1 MAFTQSSDT
10 HRTNFM
16 SRSKKSIPFTFS
28 AEGRPGPENDA
39 IVFDLIRKL
48 NKVVQEY
55 QALDGQ
61 GSGSQEVDVK
71 PLPWTKIS
79 SSLGQPTEVCI
90 HIWRTF
96 GDGQSL
102 NDEEKVIQVKE
113 EEEERKER
121 VLVEDS
127 DDDCILVKVVKPATS
142 STKDAVSKQEQQED
156 SDVEI
161 VSTFK
166 PSDRRRNRPSPLSI
180 HSRATTFQSK
190 NNNHDDNVIWIVDD
204 SEDSAPSTPEQN
216 IFVQAKVAMDQTPDA
231 ANRTPVITNQ
241 TPVATTQTPV
251 TMNQTH
257 VTTELGDESTRN
269 TRTRMQEQADK
280 LAVARAR
287 IDQVAREKEQQTDE
301 QRRALDAFIQSLNGL
316 KLPSQ
321 VGRRPQQRTATTLG
335 HSTTTPG
342 NEHQPRKRSVSEST
356 NPRQEPQHRLKTT
369 KSEKSDRIAAR
380 DRIDCNTAS
389 APAPP
394 STQHQR
400 QHQRSS
406 RSSRRE
412 TPVQPGAI
420 TSGSV
425 AGRPNN
431 NANLTQN
438 KRFKVE
444 ENKKFTEKEMHKRI
458 CSLYA
463 RRALR
468 MDKRFDYM

>member
-1 MAFTQSSDT
+1 M
-10 HRTNFM
+10 
-16 SRSKKSIPFTFS
+16 
-28 AEGRPGPENDA
+28 
-39 IVFDLIRKL
+39 
-48 NKVVQEY
+48 VQEY

-61 GSGSQEVDVK
+61 GSGSQAVDVK

-79 SSLGQPTEVCI
+79 NSLGQPTEVCI

-102 NDEEKVIQVKE
+102 SDEEKVVQVKE
-113 EEEERKER
+113 EEERKGKR

-127 DDDCILVKVVKPATS
+127 DDDCILVKVVKPGTS
-142 STKDAVSKQEQQED
+142 STKDAVSTQQQQED

-166 PSDRRRNRPSPLSI
+166 PSVRKRNRPSPIST
-180 HSRATTFQSK
+180 HSGATTFQSK
-190 NNNHDDNVIWIVDD
+190 NNNHDNNVIWIIDD
-204 SEDSAPSTPEQN
+204 SEDSTPSTPEQN
-216 IFVQAKVAMDQTPDA
+216 IFVQAKASMDQTPDTTNQSPVTT
-231 ANRTPVITNQ
+231 NRTP
-241 TPVATTQTPV
+241 ATMNRTPV
-251 TMNQTH
+251 TMNQTSVTMDQTPDTTNQSPFTTNQTP
-257 VTTELGDESTRN
+257 VTTELGDESTRS

-287 IDQVAREKEQQTDE
+287 LDQVAREKEQQKEE
-301 QRRALDAFIQSLNGL
+301 QRRALDAFIQSLNDL
-316 KLPSQ
+316 KLFSQ
-321 VGRRPQQRTATTLG
+321 GGRRPQQRTAATLG
-335 HSTTTPG
+335 HSTTTLG
-342 NEHQPRKRSVSEST
+342 NEHQPRKRSASEST
-356 NPRQEPQHRLKTT
+356 NPRQEPQHRLKFA
-369 KSEKSDRIAAR
+369 KIEKSDRIAVR
-380 DRIDCNTAS
+380 DRIDRNTDS

-394 STQHQR
+394 PTQHQR
-400 QHQRSS
+400 QQQRSS

-438 KRFKVE
+438 ERFKDE
-444 ENKKFTEKEMHKRI
+444 ENKKLTEKEMHKRI

-468 MDKRFDYM
+468 MGKRFD